1 MAGCVGQPVLPQ
13 LAGSGRVGGIV
24 GVASQIFLTH
34 IARRAAA
41 ALDILAS
48 NWKATRSPGAQMV
61 IANANTSDNSSG
73 CGSGSRGSGSSV
85 RSKCS
90 IEFQI

>member
-1 MAGCVGQPVLPQ
+1 MGQP
-13 LAGSGRVGGIV
+13 ASWGRVVV

-48 NWKATRSPGAQMV
+48 NWKATRSPAAQMV
-61 IANANTSDNSSG
+61 IANANTSVAVAAEAVAVAAEAVAVAAQ
-73 CGSGSRGSGSSV
+73 CGANAA
-85 RSKCS
+85 
-90 IEFQI
+90 